1 MLTIEALSDGH
12 TTTLV
17 LTGTLTADDLPEL
30 EHWWKKARSQGAVQV
45 DLCDVGDIHPDA
57 KALLAT
63 MFAEGVCL
71 EVAAHPVA

>member
-30 EHWWKKARSQGAVQV
+30 EHCWEKARNQGAVQV
-45 DLCDVGDIHPDA
+45 DLCDVKEIDPAG
-57 KALLAT
+57 KALLAR